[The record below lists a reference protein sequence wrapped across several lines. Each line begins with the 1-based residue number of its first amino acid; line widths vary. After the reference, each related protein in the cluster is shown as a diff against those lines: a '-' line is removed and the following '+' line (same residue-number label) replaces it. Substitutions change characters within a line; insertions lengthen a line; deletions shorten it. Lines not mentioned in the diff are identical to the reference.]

1 MKKPFSRGAISP
13 HDVQAVNFR
22 EIRAGNIAPGT
33 LYRSSH
39 PIKDNKQE
47 KIISLLASSVRIAAV
62 VNLSDTV
69 LGISVKAHFAPWYN
83 KLLGSGRVMALGM
96 GYNTSSG
103 SFRKK
108 MKEGL
113 QFIAATEGPWLIHC
127 QAGVDRTGFFSIVL
141 EALMGAA
148 VDEIVKDYLLS
159 FNSIFDSSVHREV
172 NKSDS
177 LVAMKLLSAIGKNIA
192 INDENVQAAAE
203 NYLRDTIKLSEK
215 DVDLLRQKLAG
226 AVCIQNQA

>member
-1 MKKPFSRGAISP
+1 MKKPFPSRAISP
-13 HDVQAVNFR
+13 HDAQAVNFR
-22 EIRAGNIAPGT
+22 EIRVGNIASGT

-47 KIISLLASSVRIAAV
+47 KIISLLASSAKIASV

-69 LGISVKAHFAPWYN
+69 SGISAKAHFAPWYN
-83 KLLGSGRVMALGM
+83 KLLSCGRVIALGM
-96 GYNTSSG
+96 DFSNSSD

-108 MKEGL
+108 LKEGL
-113 QFIAATEGPWLIHC
+113 QFITATEGPWLIHC

-159 FNSIFDSSVHREV
+159 FNSIFDSSVHCEV

-177 LVAMKLLSAIGKNIA
+177 LVVMRLLSVIGKDVV
-192 INDENVQAAAE
+192 INDENVQAVAE
-203 NYLRDTIKLSEK
+203 NYLRDTIKLSAN
-215 DVDLLRQKLAG
+215 DVDLLKQKLAG
-226 AVCIQNQA
+226 AVCMQN